1 MGRATAPKAHRDLCA
16 FTVAWGRSPAP
27 TLLSLPINNLPPIS
41 TARNLFFLTFSLL
54 CFLLFSL
61 LVHTWCLKV
70 CLAFGIG
77 IVYFF
82 FFILLYLIVFISYY
96 FVFVIYLIYFSEI
109 FSYSFFVRIY
119 LMDFGHDLFLLDGL
133 VYIYFIYITIKSIFA
148 AFIFFLVFISFSVFN
163 FCHYH

>member
-1 MGRATAPKAHRDLCA
+1 MRRATAPKAHRVLCA

-27 TLLSLPINNLPPIS
+27 TLLSLPINNLPLIS
-41 TARNLFFLTFSLL
+41 TAHNLFFLTFSLL

-70 CLAFGIG
+70 CRAFVIG

-96 FVFVIYLIYFSEI
+96 FVFVIYLI
-109 FSYSFFVRIY
+109 
-119 LMDFGHDLFLLDGL
+119 DFGHDLFVLDGL
-133 VYIYFIYITIKSIFA
+133 VYIYFIYITIKLIFA
-148 AFIFFLVFISFSVFN
+148 AFVLFFFSCFYSFFGFQFNSLSLNCSHEAIFF
-163 FCHYH
+163 C

>member
-1 MGRATAPKAHRDLCA
+1 MGRANAPNAHRVLCV

-41 TARNLFFLTFSLL
+41 TAHNLFFLTFSLL

-96 FVFVIYLIYFSEI
+96 FVFVIYL
-109 FSYSFFVRIY
+109 
-119 LMDFGHDLFLLDGL
+119 MDFGHDLFVLDGL
-133 VYIYFIYITIKSIFA
+133 VYIYFIYITIKLIFA
-148 AFIFFLVFISFSVFN
+148 AFVLFFFLVFIPFSVFN
-163 FCHYH
+163 LSHYH

>member
-1 MGRATAPKAHRDLCA
+1 MGRATAPKAHRVLCA

-27 TLLSLPINNLPPIS
+27 TLLSLPINNLPPHFYR
-41 TARNLFFLTFSLL
+41 AHNLFFLTFSLL

-96 FVFVIYLIYFSEI
+96 FVFVIYL
-109 FSYSFFVRIY
+109 
-119 LMDFGHDLFLLDGL
+119 MDFGHDLFVLDGL
-133 VYIYFIYITIKSIFA
+133 VYIYFIYITIKLIFA
-148 AFIFFLVFISFSVFN
+148 AFVLFFFLVFIPFSVFN
-163 FCHYH
+163 LSHYH